1 MYTHRVQYYE
11 TDQMGIVHH
20 SNYIRWFEEARIDW
34 MRHCGISYRE
44 MEKQGIIVPVLGVE
58 ATYRQ
63 MVHFDDLVDIKV
75 TAAKYNGIVLELC
88 YEIYLQKDEK
98 LCTTGKSR
106 HCFLNKEAK
115 PVSLKKENAVLHQKI
130 LTFIGKDVQD
140 PDKKQDS

>member
-1 MYTHRVQYYE
+1 MENKRTETNKTVQKRLE
-11 TDQMGIVHH
+11 PELKLINMDT
-20 SNYIRWFEEARIDW
+20 
-34 MRHCGISYRE
+34 
-44 MEKQGIIVPVLGVE
+44 VE
-58 ATYRQ
+58 VEQIEWLLYP
-63 MVHFDDLVDIKV
+63 FIP
-75 TAAKYNGIVLELC
+75 YG
-88 YEIYLQKDEK
+88 K

>member
-1 MYTHRVQYYE
+1 M
-11 TDQMGIVHH
+11 
-20 SNYIRWFEEARIDW
+20 
-34 MRHCGISYRE
+34 
-44 MEKQGIIVPVLGVE
+44 LGVE

-75 TAAKYNGIVLELC
+75 TVAKYNGIVLEFC
-88 YEIYLQKDEK
+88 YEIYHQKDGK

-130 LTFIGKDVQD
+130 LAFIGKDVQD

>member
-20 SNYIRWFEEARIDW
+20 SNYIRWFE
-34 MRHCGISYRE
+34 
-44 MEKQGIIVPVLGVE
+44 
-58 ATYRQ
+58 
-63 MVHFDDLVDIKV
+63 
-75 TAAKYNGIVLELC
+75 
-88 YEIYLQKDEK
+88 
-98 LCTTGKSR
+98 
-106 HCFLNKEAK
+106 EAK

>member
-1 MYTHRVQYYE
+1 MKRTRWA
-11 TDQMGIVHH
+11 
-20 SNYIRWFEEARIDW
+20 SYIIPTISAGLKK
-34 MRHCGISYRE
+34 HGSTGCG
-44 MEKQGIIVPVLGVE
+44 
-58 ATYRQ
+58 T
-63 MVHFDDLVDIKV
+63 DLVDIKV
-75 TAAKYNGIVLELC
+75 TAAKYNGIVLEFC
-88 YEIYLQKDEK
+88 YEIYHQKDGK